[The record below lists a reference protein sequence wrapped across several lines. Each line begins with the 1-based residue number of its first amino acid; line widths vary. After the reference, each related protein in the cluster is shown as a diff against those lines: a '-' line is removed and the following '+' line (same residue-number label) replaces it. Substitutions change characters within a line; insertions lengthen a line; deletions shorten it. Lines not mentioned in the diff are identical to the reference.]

1 MQNFSAGSFIGVNE
15 KQLGA
20 LKTVITNYY
29 NKCVKTLDTMNTNI
43 SMNYAFKGTALQ
55 REVKNYIKK
64 VKEEGE
70 DWLSQILRYNAA
82 IDQRLAEMKSQ
93 QTKLGSVLQ
102 SGSKKVSSQTSRYTY
117 SGGGQ
122 AS

>member
-1 MQNFSAGSFIGVNE
+1 MQNFSAGSFVGVNE
-15 KQLGA
+15 TQLNA
-20 LKTVITNYY
+20 LKTVINNYY
-29 NKCVKTLDTMNTNI
+29 KKCVKTLDTMNTSI
-43 SMNYAFKGTALQ
+43 SMNNAFRGTALQ
-55 REVKNYIKK
+55 NEVKKYVKS

-82 IDQRLAEMKSQ
+82 IDKRLAEMKSQ